1 MAARDG
7 DNPVLIVGGGLVG
20 ASLAVALGQSGVR
33 VTLVESAGFSID
45 QQPNY
50 DERSIALAAGSQQVF
65 AGLGLWEVLAP
76 NVCPIHTIHVSD
88 RGRFGFTRLRHT
100 EEGVPALGYVAPAR
114 VLGAALIDRL
124 ASLDTVRIAAGAR
137 LVDFAVGRDRV
148 EATLAAPEAEFTLA
162 APLLVAADGAQSGV
176 RARLGIETRM
186 LDYHQT
192 AIIANLS
199 TERPH
204 RNVAYE
210 RFTDTGPMALLPMT
224 GERCALVWTVPTEQA
239 DAAMALDDAAFLN
252 AVQARFGYRLGAF
265 TRAGSRQAYPL
276 QLVQAVQSV
285 RPRLALIGNA
295 VHTLHPVA
303 GQGFNLGLRDVAALA
318 EVVVDAIAQG
328 GDPGDQQV
336 LNHYAAWRAR
346 DQRRV
351 VAFTDGL
358 VRLFTQP
365 FAPIGLLRDAGM
377 LALDL
382 LPPAKR
388 WFGRLAMGRSGRL
401 PRLARGL
408 PLR

>member
-1 MAARDG
+1 MAD
-7 DNPVLIVGGGLVG
+7 DTCQVLIVGGGLVG

-33 VTLVESAGFSID
+33 VALVESAGFTVD

-50 DERSIALAAGSQQVF
+50 DERSIALAAGSRQVF
-65 AGLGLWEVLAP
+65 AGLGLWDALEP
-76 NVCPIHTIHVSD
+76 GVCPIHTIHVSD

-114 VLGAALIDRL
+114 VLGAALIERL
-124 ASLDTVRIAAGAR
+124 AALDTVRVFAGAR
-137 LVDFAVGRDRV
+137 LDDFAIAPDGVDVALETGAGPV
-148 EATLAAPEAEFTLA
+148 TLS

-176 RARLGIETRM
+176 RARLCIETRVR
-186 LDYHQT
+186 DYRQT

-199 TERPH
+199 TEYPH
-204 RNVAYE
+204 ANVAYE

-224 GERCALVWTVPTEQA
+224 GERSALVWTVPTERA
-239 DAAMALDDAAFLN
+239 DAALALDDTAFLA
-252 AVQARFGYRLGAF
+252 AVQDRFGYRLGRL
-265 TRAGSRQAYPL
+265 TRVGERQAYPL
-276 QLVQAVQSV
+276 QLVQATQSV
-285 RPRLALIGNA
+285 RARLALIGNA

-318 EVVVDAIAQG
+318 EVVVDCLADG
-328 GDPGDQQV
+328 GDPGADAT
-336 LNHYAAWRAR
+336 LERYAAWRQR

-351 VAFTDGL
+351 VTFTDGL

-365 FAPIGLLRDAGM
+365 FAPVGLLRDAGM

-388 WFGRLAMGRSGRL
+388 WFGRLAMGRAGRL